1 MGHDFW
7 LSRARSFLAF
17 AYLRSDATSLMR
29 SLSVLPQ
36 KATNGTKVAPVS
48 HTSGDQMSTALAG
61 FLEKSKVTATAT
73 RLYRTLGLVLAKV
86 MN

>member
-29 SLSVLPQ
+29 SLSTPPQ
-36 KATNGTKVAPVS
+36 KDTNETKVAPVS
-48 HTSGDQMSTALAG
+48 HTFRDQISTALAG

-73 RLYRTLGLVLAKV
+73 RLYRIIG
-86 MN
+86 